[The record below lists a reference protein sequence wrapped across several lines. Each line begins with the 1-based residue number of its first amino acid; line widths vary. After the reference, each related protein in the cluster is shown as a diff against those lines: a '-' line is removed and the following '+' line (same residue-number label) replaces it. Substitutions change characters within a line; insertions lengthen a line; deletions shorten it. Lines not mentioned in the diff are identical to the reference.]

1 MSQIEKFLPGIISL
15 LCVVIALLL
24 QFLWHQSTWALMMGL
39 LGLVIGQIPAPG
51 TAARKRAAQEAA
63 RNHNDLSEKFAKL
76 LQDMPTEELVSL
88 AMAAGFYER
97 LRGQAG

>member
-1 MSQIEKFLPGIISL
+1 MNQIEKFLPGIISL

-51 TAARKRAAQEAA
+51 TAGRKRAAQEAA
-63 RNHNDLSEKFAKL
+63 RNREERKVRDQRRRL
-76 LQDMPTEELVSL
+76 LADVQAHQRNVAHGGGS
-88 AMAAGFYER
+88 AASR
-97 LRGQAG
+97 

>member
-24 QFLWHQSTWALMMGL
+24 QFLWHQSTWALMMEL

-63 RNHNDLSEKFAKL
+63 RNREERKVRDQRRRL
-76 LQDMPTEELVSL
+76 LADVQAHQRNVAHGGGP
-88 AMAAGFYER
+88 AASR
-97 LRGQAG
+97 

>member
-51 TAARKRAAQEAA
+51 TAGRKRAAQEAA
-63 RNHNDLSEKFAKL
+63 RNREERKVRDQRRRL
-76 LQDMPTEELVSL
+76 LADVQAHQRNVAHGGGP
-88 AMAAGFYER
+88 AASR
-97 LRGQAG
+97 